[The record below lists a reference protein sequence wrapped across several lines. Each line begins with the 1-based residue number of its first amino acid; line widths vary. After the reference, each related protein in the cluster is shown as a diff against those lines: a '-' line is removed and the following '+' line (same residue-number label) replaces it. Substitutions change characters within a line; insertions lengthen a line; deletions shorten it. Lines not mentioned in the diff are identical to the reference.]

1 MKRRSLLKTAAV
13 AGATPLALNEAS
25 QEAEA
30 IELNCALSFS
40 REGGYTS
47 QDVEIESFDGTTIA
61 GTVYVPDGDGPHP
74 SVLMTHGW
82 SASREFV
89 DCLAGNYAANG
100 YVTLA
105 YDSRGFGESEGEVGV
120 DGPDEVGDVSVL
132 IDWLADRDDVR
143 TDGDGDPDIGMDGGS
158 YAGGIQLLAAAAD
171 DRIDAI
177 VPRIAWNDL
186 EHSLA
191 PNGTIKSG
199 WLTALIGLGTISSGL
214 TGDIGESIDDRFL
227 EWYSESVNDNEFP
240 EDAVEPF
247 ARRSPGEVIDDIQAP
262 TLVISG
268 LKDTLFTPNEGIWNY
283 EEIGENGVESRL
295 MLYRAGHNAEELK
308 VSDEENEYMNDAAL
322 NWMERHVRGDDGFDV
337 PEFSVFSEQEETW
350 NEYSQYPPAE
360 VSRETFDLNDIAWSW
375 DSTSGINNPS
385 PWKWWEWES
394 EATFDV
400 PVDSEVEILGAP
412 RLKVTVEADDELVLF
427 ASLHDVDEWGTETQI
442 GDQVTAFRLP
452 GGTTESFDLE
462 MVAAQRV
469 IESGHKLRLK
479 IEAEDPF
486 YVDEYGS
493 GRVVHPSGEST
504 LEVPFVEGSL

>member
-1 MKRRSLLKTAAV
+1 MKRRGLLKSAVLAGVTPVAA
-13 AGATPLALNEAS
+13 GEMT

-30 IELNCALSFS
+30 IELNCALSF
-40 REGGYTS
+40 EGDGGYTS
-47 QDVEIESFDGTTIA
+47 KDVEIESFDGAMIA
-61 GTVYVPDGDGPHP
+61 ATVYVPDEDGPHP

-89 DCLAGNYAANG
+89 DCLAGNYASNG

-105 YDSRGFGESEGEVGV
+105 YDSRGFGESDGEVGV
-120 DGPDEVGDVSVL
+120 DGPNEIKDVSVL

-143 TDGDGDPDIGMDGGS
+143 TEDGNPRVGMDGGS

-199 WLTALIGLGTISSGL
+199 WLTALIGLGAVSSRF

-227 EWYSESVNDNEFP
+227 EWYEDSVSDNEFP
-240 EDAVEPF
+240 DDAVEPF
-247 ARRSPGEVIDDIQAP
+247 ARRSPGEVIDDIEAP

-268 LKDTLFTPNEGIWNY
+268 LKDTLFVPNEGIWNY
-283 EEIGENGVESRL
+283 EEIGENGVETRL
-295 MLYRAGHNAEELK
+295 VFYRAGHNAEELK

-322 NWMERHVRGDDGFDV
+322 KWIERHVRGDDDFDV
-337 PEFSVFSEQEETW
+337 PEFSVFSEQEQTW
-350 NEYSQYPPAE
+350 KEFSEYPPEE
-360 VSRETFDLNDIAWSW
+360 VSREALDLNDIAWGW
-375 DSTSGINNPS
+375 GSTSEIENPS
-385 PWKWWEWES
+385 PWKWWES
-394 EATFDV
+394 EREANFDV

-412 RLKVTVEADDELVLF
+412 RLSVTVEADDELILF
-427 ASLHDVDEWGTETQI
+427 ASLYDVDEWGNETQI
-442 GDQVTAFRLP
+442 GDQVTAFRLE
-452 GGTTESFDLE
+452 GGTTKSFDLE
-462 MVAAQRV
+462 MVAVQRV
-469 IESGHKLRLK
+469 LESGHRLRLK

-493 GRVVHPSGEST
+493 GRVVHPSDEST
-504 LEVPFVEGSL
+504 LEVPVVEGSI